1 MGFLRLGLRAAR
13 AEAVKIF
20 AGLKSS
26 SIQNSVV
33 WSCKLM
39 ACDQMAGRWLDFMYL
54 CIFNF
59 VKVPKSSLPAKIAEL
74 QIASSRRTP

>member
-20 AGLKSS
+20 AGLKSF

-33 WSCKLM
+33 WSCKRM

-54 CIFNF
+54 SIFNF
-59 VKVPKSSLPAKIAEL
+59 VKVPKSSMPAKIAKP
-74 QIASSRRTP
+74 QIACSHATP